1 MEQPSLPT
9 EIILSQSK
17 RTLGRL
23 DLDWTPEPGSY
34 VDLDGQTYAVLERRH
49 RYMLKSGRYKLH
61 RISLYVQTAQRPD
74 EQSLI
79 DGRWVIGDASCT
91 FNARSELL
99 RCAVN
104 SAGPCEGCRHYE
116 ALPTGE
122 F

>member
-79 DGRWVIGDASCT
+79 GVIA
-91 FNARSELL
+91 L
-99 RCAVN
+99 
-104 SAGPCEGCRHYE
+104 CR
-116 ALPTGE
+116 E
-122 F
+122 FGWPL